1 MGWTDPIG
9 AGVGLSARDT
19 AGQPGHATGRTHPS
33 AADPE
38 PGEVHSGDLGCW
50 LSLAR
55 LHQARVVEALQAQ
68 QTSRTASLEALRQ
81 LISQLGQG
89 VVAEDLV
96 DRLPAGL
103 RDSPVLQSALR
114 ASPSTTPMHQGL
126 QLSLDRAR
134 QLLQKVL
141 TLPQGETRDAM
152 LLRYQTRERDMQE
165 LMARSAARQA
175 AKLLA
180 AELQRMEVE
189 HEQAEGLLAHARM
202 QGQYLAVPI
211 T

>member
-1 MGWTDPIG
+1 MRARPAQRFWHVASHLVPLRPPAAGQPAAPGQGG
-9 AGVGLSARDT
+9 AGPAGT
-19 AGQPGHATGRTHPS
+19 AGQPHSQPGGPQ
-33 AADPE
+33 AAD
-38 PGEVHSGDLGCW
+38 
-50 LSLAR
+50 
-55 LHQARVVEALQAQ
+55 Q
-68 QTSRTASLEALRQ
+68 
-81 LISQLGQG
+81 
-89 VVAEDLV
+89 
-96 DRLPAGL
+96 PAGGGGDCG
-103 RDSPVLQSALR
+103 RPGGSPAVGPAGAPLNHPY
-114 ASPSTTPMHQGL
+114 ASG
-126 QLSLDRAR
+126 AR

-152 LLRYQTRERDMQE
+152 LLKYQTRERDMQE

-202 QGQYLAVPI
+202 QGQYLAVPV

>member
-19 AGQPGHATGRTHPS
+19 AGQPGHATGRSHTS

-55 LHQARVVEALQAQ
+55 LHQAKVVQALQAQ
-68 QTSRTASLEALRQ
+68 QASRTASLEALRQ

-89 VVAEDLV
+89 VMAEDLV
-96 DRLPAGL
+96 DRLP
-103 RDSPVLQSALR
+103 
-114 ASPSTTPMHQGL
+114 GL

-134 QLLQKVL
+134 QLLQKVS

-152 LLRYQTRERDMQE
+152 LLKYQTRERDMQE

-189 HEQAEGLLAHARM
+189 H
-202 QGQYLAVPI
+202 
-211 T
+211 